1 MVMNFLYPG
10 NIFGGHDGC
19 LPQPLFGY
27 DAAQVDDTVAHRDAE
42 AERAPSVL
50 LERIDNAVPNMVV
63 VSGRVGNFARQ
74 AGDGL
79 KEIGA

>member
-1 MVMNFLYPG
+1 MVVNFLYSD

-19 LPQPLFGY
+19 LPRPLFGY
-27 DAAQVDDTVAHRDAE
+27 DTTQVDDTVAHRDAE
-42 AERAPSVL
+42 AEGAPGVL
-50 LERIDNAVPNMVV
+50 LERIDNASANMVI